1 MKGLVSISA
10 LALALA
16 PVVALAQQPAPVSEQ
31 PAPDGPAAPP
41 PAAAPATTPG
51 ATGPGIDASQPGAGA
66 APATTAPGADTAKPT
81 SQPKETGPEPLIWR
95 GTTLTWT
102 TGASTTMLGLGSDQI
117 GYEEDFFGM
126 DWVLAP
132 QLFILDLKDDKI
144 ILSAEA
150 GVTLE
155 ITDSGTTTTKREP
168 QFRDTQLGV
177 AYNRNI
183 WESEDKEWSTKG
195 SVRAR
200 AVFPTSP
207 ASINQGRY
215 LVSSLGVALTQ
226 QIRLLGNEA
235 DGLNNLTIQPTFT
248 WSHLFARSY
257 QPTAEQLDRPRQS
270 ASGANIS
277 SDVLSSSSMDIDR
290 VIPGVT
296 FILPLY
302 KDFSFSTAFRLIG
315 RFKHRFEGTGCDVNQ
330 PSLGGCVEA
339 DRLPDG
345 EDVAY
350 TTNSTFDAAFTLPVY
365 DVVSMNIGYNNET
378 LTLGEDGKNR
388 NIFWSPGAQFYFD
401 LVANIDII
409 YSKASGRE
417 RFELPPG
424 PSNTSGQ
431 GVAGAV
437 VPGNTSGM
445 PSF

>member
-16 PVVALAQQPAPVSEQ
+16 PVVALAQQPAPATPPRAAQ
-31 PAPDGPAAPP
+31 PAPDGPAAA
-41 PAAAPATTPG
+41 PAPAAPATTPG
-51 ATGPGIDASQPGAGA
+51 APGPGVDASQPNAGA
-66 APATTAPGADTAKPT
+66 APAAPPADTTAT
-81 SQPKETGPEPLIWR
+81 SAPKDTGPEPLIWR

-102 TGASTTMLGLGSDQI
+102 TGASTGMVGLGSDQI
-117 GYEEDFFGM
+117 GFEEDYLGM

-132 QLFILDLKDDKI
+132 QLFLLDLKDDKI

-155 ITDSGTTTTKREP
+155 VTDSGTTTKKREP

-183 WESEDKEWSTKG
+183 WESEDKEWATRG

-207 ASINQGRY
+207 ASLHQGRY

-257 QPTAEQLDRPRQS
+257 QPTDEQLNRPRQS
-270 ASGANIS
+270 ASGANIV
-277 SDVLSSSSMDIDR
+277 SDVLSPNSMDIDR
-290 VIPGVT
+290 LIPGVT

-315 RFKHRFEGTGCDVNQ
+315 RFKHRFEGNGADVCQ
-330 PSLGGCVEA
+330 DSLGGCIEA
-339 DRLPDG
+339 DRFPEG
-345 EDVAY
+345 QDVAY
-350 TTNSTFDAAFTLPVY
+350 TTNSTFDAAFTVPIY
-365 DVVSMNIGYNNET
+365 DVVGLNIGYNNET

-388 NIFWSPGAQFYFD
+388 NIFWSPSAQFYVD

-409 YSKASGRE
+409 YSKAAGRE
-417 RFELPPG
+417 DFELPPG
-424 PSNTSGQ
+424 PSNSG
-431 GVAGAV
+431 GVASS
-437 VPGNTSGM
+437 TTGM